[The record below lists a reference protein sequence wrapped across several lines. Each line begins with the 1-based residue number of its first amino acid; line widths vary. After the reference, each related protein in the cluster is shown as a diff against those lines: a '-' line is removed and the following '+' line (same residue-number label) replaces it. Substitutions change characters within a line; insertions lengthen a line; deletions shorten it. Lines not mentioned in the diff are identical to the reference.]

1 MEAKVDAHLYLCAEI
16 SHGVHGG
23 RQMNLHMQRPEARP
37 EAKADARIIDDFYN
51 DFLAYLVTKL
61 L

>member
-16 SHGVHGG
+16 SHGVHGAM
-23 RQMNLHMQRPEARP
+23 QMNLHMQRPK
-37 EAKADARIIDDFYN
+37 AKADARIIDDFYD